1 MHLARMFPRFPILR
15 LQNWRD
21 QEGRDFD
28 PMSPM
33 PGSLF
38 RTDTWYWAVLRARH
52 EQVLSP
58 TEVLFVIPDFTNLEV
73 LVQHPVEQIAW
84 FIRGWMEYRQAADGS
99 WYRAYIDV
107 HPTPE
112 GAPH

>member
-1 MHLARMFPRFPILR
+1 MRGI
-15 LQNWRD
+15 
-21 QEGRDFD
+21 G
-28 PMSPM
+28 
-33 PGSLF
+33 LF
-38 RTDTWYWAVLRARH
+38 LRARH

-58 TEVLFVIPDFTNLEV
+58 TEVPFVIPEV

-84 FIRGWMEYRQAADGS
+84 FIRGWMEFRQAADGS

>member
-1 MHLARMFPRFPILR
+1 MFPRFPILR

-58 TEVLFVIPDFTNLEV
+58 TEVLFVIPDFTNREV

-84 FIRGWMEYRQAADGS
+84 FIRGWMEFRLLRVL
-99 WYRAYIDV
+99 RAPCRILMQRIASHSDCIW
-107 HPTPE
+107 
-112 GAPH
+112 